1 MPTPIT
7 IRPGVVIPAS
17 AITITAVRASGPGG
31 QNVNKVS
38 SKVDVRVDLDAVTG
52 LDPSARVRLRA
63 LAARSLDAE
72 GKMQVGSQRTRDQL
86 RNIDDALSKVSALI
100 EKALVAPIRRRPT
113 RPSRGVKERRLAD
126 KRETAQKKAGRR
138 SGPSSPED

>member
-52 LDPSARVRLRA
+52 LDPSARARLRA
-63 LAARSLDAE
+63 LAARGLDAE
-72 GKMQVGSQRTRDQL
+72 GKLQVGSQRTRDQL
-86 RNIDDALSKVSALI
+86 RNVDDALSKVCALI
-100 EKALVAPIRRRPT
+100 EKALVVPIRRRPT
-113 RPSRGVKERRLAD
+113 RPSRGVVERRLAD

-138 SGPSSPED
+138 SGPSRSED

>member
-7 IRPGVVIPAS
+7 IRPGVVVPAE

-38 SKVDVRVDLDAVTG
+38 SKVDVRVDLDAITG
-52 LDPSARVRLRA
+52 LDPSARARLRA
-63 LAARSLDAE
+63 LAAPRLDAD
-72 GKMQVGSQRTRDQL
+72 GKLQVGSQRTRDQP
-86 RNIDDALSKVSALI
+86 RNVEDALAKVCALI

-113 RPSRGVKERRLAD
+113 RPSRGMVERRLAD
-126 KRETAQKKAGRR
+126 KRETSQKKASRR
-138 SGPSSPED
+138 DKPSRPDD

>member
-7 IRPGVVIPAS
+7 IRPGVVIPAG

-38 SKVDVRVDLDAVTG
+38 SKVDVRVDLEAVTG
-52 LDPSARVRLRA
+52 LDPSARERLRA

-86 RNIDDALSKVSALI
+86 RNIDDALSKVCALI

-138 SGPSSPED
+138 SGPSGPED

>member
-7 IRPGVVIPAS
+7 IRPGVVIPAG

-52 LDPSARVRLRA
+52 LDPSARARLRA

-72 GKMQVGSQRTRDQL
+72 GKLQVGSQRTRDQL
-86 RNIDDALSKVSALI
+86 RNVDDALSKVCVLI

-113 RPSRGVKERRLAD
+113 RPSRGVVERRLAD

-138 SGPSSPED
+138 SGPSRPED

>member
-7 IRPGVVIPAS
+7 IRPGVVIPAG

-52 LDPSARVRLRA
+52 LDPSARARLRA

-86 RNIDDALSKVSALI
+86 RNIDDALSKVCALI

-138 SGPSSPED
+138 SGPSRSDD